1 MCLVLALRARQ
12 GPNTQDQAGRLKA
25 AAGHLFEDVTASYH
39 PPGVAGQ
46 RLQLSRASRSNIA
59 VTSSIGSMMSDLLSI
74 AGISVFS
81 LVCVMDTSPLPGT
94 DDFNEYVYPY
104 AQLSW
109 RGSPAMAPTPFRQQC
124 NKDVRRFD
132 ARSIGHLKI
141 LQSFSK
147 DNPLTQWVYLRMSRG
162 VVQDMP
168 IHSLNVQEW
177 LSKGTGARVHRC
189 SGARPHRY

>member
-1 MCLVLALRARQ
+1 M
-12 GPNTQDQAGRLKA
+12 TTI
-25 AAGHLFEDVTASYH
+25 GHLFEDVTASYH
-39 PPGVAGQ
+39 PPGVAEEIAAQ
-46 RLQLSRASRSNIA
+46 SRSA
-59 VTSSIGSMMSDLLSI
+59 EQHRRDEFHRLHDVRPVVDSRHIG
-74 AGISVFS
+74 V
-81 LVCVMDTSPLPGT
+81 LPGVGHGHFAFSGP

-109 RGSPAMAPTPFRQQC
+109 AGYPATVPTPFRQHF
-124 NKDVRRFD
+124 NMDERRFD

-141 LQSFSK
+141 LHSFSK

-189 SGARPHRY
+189 SGALPHRY